1 MRKYLIVLV
10 VSLLMTLPNIILAA
24 SIHNSDSKSHLV
36 KGRTING
43 GWIHVTISSRGTQYF
58 RCRHGCQ
65 IEVVK
70 TGSTVVLESDADIV
84 ISNGELRIR

>member
-1 MRKYLIVLV
+1 MRKYLIVIF
-10 VSLLMTLPNIILAA
+10 VSLLMILPNIIYAA
-24 SIHNSDSKSHLV
+24 SIHNSDSEPHLV

-43 GWIHVTISSRGTQYF
+43 SWVYVTVSSRGTRYF

>member
-1 MRKYLIVLV
+1 MRKHWMFLV
-10 VSLLMTLPNIILAA
+10 VLLLMTSPNIIRAA
-24 SIHNSDSKSHLV
+24 SIHNSDSKPHLV

-43 GWIHVTISSRGTQYF
+43 GWVHVTVSSRATQYF

-84 ISNGELRIR
+84 ISNVRE